1 MSGPSG
7 RGPPAALSGDGSG
20 DGSVE
25 GLAGRY
31 SKTDA
36 GRTEIRQRAL
46 ALSRPARNLLL
57 IIDAGRPAA
66 EWLGLVQG
74 CDRAALQALRDAGLV
89 AEAGPAA
96 PGAPAA
102 AAAPAAWPLRAAA
115 PAPPRMSLAQ
125 ALEHR
130 SYKALY
136 ERITAEARPRLGLI
150 KGYKMILDV
159 ERCSGPAEVRALA
172 QRFVDQLRESDGDLA
187 GMALAQVLIAPE

>member
-7 RGPPAALSGDGSG
+7 RGPPAALSG

-102 AAAPAAWPLRAAA
+102 AAAPAARPLRAAA

-172 QRFVDQLRESDGDLA
+172 QRFVDQLRESDGDAA

>member
-7 RGPPAALSGDGSG
+7 RGPPAALPDDGLVG
-20 DGSVE
+20 GSVE
-25 GLAGRY
+25 GLTGRY
-31 SKTDA
+31 TKTEA

-74 CDRAALQALRDAGLV
+74 CDHAALQALRDTGLV

-172 QRFVDQLRESDGDLA
+172 QRFVDQLRESDGDAA